1 MSRHLVEASKALL
14 KYVRVTNNGM
24 IPIDIWDEA
33 KVIFDYATEAELE
46 DTYWD
51 IQMAEAEKYKEERM
65 RIEMG
70 DVL

>member
-1 MSRHLVEASKALL
+1 MRQLVEASRRLL

-24 IPIDIWDEA
+24 IPIDIWNDA

-51 IQMAEAEKYKEERM
+51 IQMAEAERYEEDRM

-70 DVL
+70 DNL

>member
-24 IPIDIWDEA
+24 IPITLMNEA
-33 KVIFDYATEAELE
+33 KIIEDSITEAELQ
-46 DTYWD
+46 DIYWD
-51 IQMAEAEKYKEERM
+51 IQLAEAKKYEEERM

>member
-1 MSRHLVEASKALL
+1 MRQLVEASRRLL

-24 IPIDIWDEA
+24 IPIDIWNDA

-46 DTYWD
+46 DSYWD
-51 IQMAEAEKYKEERM
+51 IQMAEAEKYEEDRM

-70 DVL
+70 DNL